1 MVTRCDHP
9 GCFKEAPLG
18 FYISVKEKP
27 EADYETIFKGDF
39 CKVHSTELVDEAR
52 KAVGL
57 VKKEKRE

>member
-18 FYISVKEKP
+18 FYISVKGKP
-27 EADYETIFKGDF
+27 EADYETMFEGDF
-39 CKVHSTELVDEAR
+39 CKVHLTELVDGAR

-57 VKKEKRE
+57 VKKEKSE